1 MLAATWPISRE
12 EKRSASRSP
21 ARWPTRR
28 WSCCST
34 SPRPRSM
41 KPPSWRLNLPFKT
54 SCVTRD
60 SPAYSLL
67 MTPLRQRVWPS
78 GHYCSRPDASCA
90 LALLKRCCMLK
101 FVFNNQLYLVLAQ
114 AFVAALAALL
124 VVLLARKRG
133 IHLESE
139 TLIALLRGIIQIIAV
154 GSVLMLLLRGP
165 RWTSGFLLAGMIVAA
180 GATSARRA
188 KGMPDAFRV
197 SASSIAFGAGSV
209 IALMTWLG
217 VIDTAITSLVPV
229 GSMLIANAMN
239 TNGLALNRFR
249 ADVLAHVGEIETAL
263 ALGAEAK
270 NSVGPYVQ
278 ASFEASLI
286 PAIDSLRSLGIVWIP
301 GLMAG
306 MLLSGARP
314 VYAAIYQ
321 FVVLA
326 MIFASSGLTSLVSTL
341 LMRTRVMSPAEQL
354 VLRPEN

>member
-1 MLAATWPISRE
+1 
-12 EKRSASRSP
+12 
-21 ARWPTRR
+21 
-28 WSCCST
+28 
-34 SPRPRSM
+34 
-41 KPPSWRLNLPFKT
+41 
-54 SCVTRD
+54 
-60 SPAYSLL
+60 
-67 MTPLRQRVWPS
+67 
-78 GHYCSRPDASCA
+78 
-90 LALLKRCCMLK
+90 LLKY
-101 FVFNNQLYLVLAQ
+101 FSANQLYLGLEQ
-114 AFVAALAALL
+114 ALIAAAAAML

-133 IHLESE
+133 IHLERE
-139 TLIALLRGIIQIIAV
+139 ALIAMVRGLVQIVAV
-154 GSVLMLLLRGP
+154 GSVLLLLLRAP
-165 RWTSGFLLAGMIVAA
+165 RWTSGFLLAAMMIAA

-188 KGMPDAFRV
+188 KGMPGAFRI
-197 SASSIAFGAGSV
+197 SAWSIAFGAGSV

-263 ALGAEAK
+263 ALGADAR
-270 NSVGPYVQ
+270 NSVSPYVQ

-286 PAIDSLRSLGIVWIP
+286 PAMDSIRSLGIVWIP

-326 MIFASSGLTSLVSTL
+326 MIFAASGLTSLVSTL
-341 LMRTRVMSPAEQL
+341 LIRDRIFTAAQQL
-354 VLRPEN
+354 SLQPGR

>member
-1 MLAATWPISRE
+1 
-12 EKRSASRSP
+12 
-21 ARWPTRR
+21 
-28 WSCCST
+28 
-34 SPRPRSM
+34 
-41 KPPSWRLNLPFKT
+41 
-54 SCVTRD
+54 
-60 SPAYSLL
+60 
-67 MTPLRQRVWPS
+67 
-78 GHYCSRPDASCA
+78 
-90 LALLKRCCMLK
+90 MLK
-101 FVFNNQLYLVLAQ
+101 YFSSNQLYLGLAQ
-114 AFVAALAALL
+114 ALIAASAAML

-133 IHLESE
+133 IHLERE
-139 TLIALLRGIIQIIAV
+139 ALIAMFRGLVQIVAV
-154 GSVLMLLLRGP
+154 GSILLMLLRGP
-165 RWTSGFLLAGMIVAA
+165 RWTSGFFLAAMMIAA

-188 KGMPDAFRV
+188 KGMPGAFWV
-197 SASSIAFGAGSV
+197 SAWSIAFGAGSV

-263 ALGAEAK
+263 ALGADAR
-270 NSVGPYVQ
+270 NSVSPYVQ

-286 PAIDSLRSLGIVWIP
+286 PAIDSIRSLGIVWIP

-326 MIFASSGLTSLVSTL
+326 MIFAASGLTSLVSTL
-341 LMRTRVMSPAEQL
+341 LIRDRIFTAAQQL
-354 VLRPEN
+354 SLQPGR